1 MNDLNKLKKKGNRLL
16 LDRESRLIKIYS
28 NFSPKIITIIQRIK
42 KIFISDMFHI
52 LFIFFFFYSFGRN
65 NFSIVK

>member
-52 LFIFFFFYSFGRN
+52 FFVFFFFYSFGRN

>member
-42 KIFISDMFHI
+42 KIFYFRYVSYTLRIF
-52 LFIFFFFYSFGRN
+52 LFLFLW
-65 NFSIVK
+65 KE

>member
-28 NFSPKIITIIQRIK
+28 NFSPKIIMIIQRIK

-52 LFIFFFFYSFGRN
+52 FFVFFYSFGRN